1 MASGHLQTY
10 GINMKKFQYQELSCS
25 LPAGVADMMKKIN
38 KLGADGWELVSV
50 CPTSS
55 SQYGI
60 EELTAFL
67 KKDIVK

>member
-1 MASGHLQTY
+1 
-10 GINMKKFQYQELSCS
+10 
-25 LPAGVADMMKKIN
+25 MMKKIN

-55 SQYGI
+55 SQYGV

-67 KKDIVK
+67 KKEIIK